1 MISTFESCRLD
12 QGAKE
17 PYSENRPKGK
27 EVGSTHHRRGPRL
40 GPEAAGMRFEVR
52 GRTAEVRGKAVRGKS
67 GLFRPLCSPNC
78 RKKSLDIN
86 IPTASTARPLW
97 LQVSPRAG
105 ARPEPGEEPSLF
117 SFYIFKEVKAVE
129 AVYPLC
135 RNIFCAT
142 APLHDTVEAAHIISP
157 GWVHSATTSHSD
169 AMPILL
175 SQAARASFKGGNCH
189 ARRPWIRQF
198 TSRSHSRSF
207 KIPPKR

>member
-1 MISTFESCRLD
+1 MISTFASCRLD

-27 EVGSTHHRRGPRL
+27 EVGSTHHRRGPGL

-67 GLFRPLCSPNC
+67 GLFRPLCSPSC

-105 ARPEPGEEPSLF
+105 A
-117 SFYIFKEVKAVE
+117 
-129 AVYPLC
+129 
-135 RNIFCAT
+135 
-142 APLHDTVEAAHIISP
+142 
-157 GWVHSATTSHSD
+157 
-169 AMPILL
+169 
-175 SQAARASFKGGNCH
+175 
-189 ARRPWIRQF
+189 
-198 TSRSHSRSF
+198 
-207 KIPPKR
+207 